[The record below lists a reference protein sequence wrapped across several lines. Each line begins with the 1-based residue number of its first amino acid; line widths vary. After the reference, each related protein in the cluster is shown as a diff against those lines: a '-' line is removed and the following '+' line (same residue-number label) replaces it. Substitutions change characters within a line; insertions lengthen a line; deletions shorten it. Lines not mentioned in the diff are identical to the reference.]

1 MRYGTDEFEVPKLG
15 NNPTPDEHA
24 EYVIMRLEQFIRD
37 GRTLDE
43 GMSFRKWQT
52 MAKTEI
58 ALAIAEAENSQNHDE
73 INSRRALFISAAAM
87 ITIGFWGTAVSIHK
101 VGELVGGLICLAA
114 GLVMLISAG
123 GFRYRKYKNRKDGIK
138 RAHSLMRIENLNR
151 KIKRL
156 EKDLEAEEKK
166 IEKKIDK
173 LRKPHGDSLYGL
185 FMQDD

>member
-1 MRYGTDEFEVPKLG
+1 MNKGHDNFEVPKLG

-43 GMSFRKWQT
+43 GMSFKKWQT

-73 INSRRALFISAAAM
+73 INSRRGLFISAAAM
-87 ITIGFWGTAVSIHK
+87 ITIGFWGTAVSINK
-101 VGELVGGLICLAA
+101 VGELAGGLISLAA
-114 GLVMLISAG
+114 GVIMLISAG

-138 RAHSLMRIENLNR
+138 RARGLMRIENLNR

-156 EKDLEAEEKK
+156 EKELEAEEKRVQ
-166 IEKKIDK
+166 KKIDK
-173 LRKPHGDSLYGL
+173 LSKPHGDSVYGL
-185 FMQDD
+185 FMQDT